1 MASKLPNNGEKLL
14 LTDDTERRDLQF
26 SHKVG
31 LSTSIRQEDIISEL
45 PTDVLSSILSYLT
58 LRDAVKTRVLSHRWT
73 RICAS
78 RLSLIFDRRN
88 IVPFLS
94 YPCMDYKHIFVGAVN
109 QFLQFYEGTRVV
121 SFQLRFC
128 LGMDCANNIDQWIS
142 FANKMGAENT
152 TICGWE
158 CLGPTGRYKR
168 EEMYVFGSELLSQA
182 TEFKLNCLRLRACKL
197 GPNLPRYLRILE
209 LAEVPL
215 VLSEVQTI
223 CSCCFSLLGLFLINC
238 KLPFKLRISAPLL
251 HLRTLII
258 DGCRGFE
265 EIELSAVNL
274 CRYEYYSTLWA
285 NHALLLVPK
294 LEEVYFQVS
303 HEQSAHYI
311 FHQLAEDLPNLRML
325 HVVTIV
331 NWVSIPKSIVIFSKV
346 ETLELYFGRRM
357 EFDVLKMTAIL
368 RAFPL
373 LQKFYL
379 QTRCSIDF
387 EQGRELDPND
397 HVHEHLKEVHLA
409 GFYGTSSQI
418 KFAIYLLK
426 NTPALKRL
434 VIDPKEKCGLV
445 DSYRQVPRRER
456 KNRSWNEGE
465 RERVCEQCK
474 SSPKMYRLSFNVFEF

>member
-1 MASKLPNNGEKLL
+1 MATQPNPA
-14 LTDDTERRDLQF
+14 QQ
-26 SHKVG
+26 VG
-31 LSTSIRQEDIISEL
+31 LSTSTRQEDISSEL
-45 PTDVLSSILSYLT
+45 PTDVLSLILSYLT
-58 LRDAVKTRVLSHRWT
+58 FSDAVKTSVLSHRWT

-78 RLSLIFDRRN
+78 RLSLIFDRHN
-88 IVPFLS
+88 IMPIFG
-94 YPCMDYKHIFVGAVN
+94 YPCMDYKHIFVGRVN
-109 QFLQFYEGTRVV
+109 QFLQFYEGTHIV

-152 TICGWE
+152 TICFDCGWK
-158 CLGPTGRYKR
+158 CLGPASGYKR
-168 EEMYVFGSELLSQA
+168 EEMIF
-182 TEFKLNCLRLRACKL
+182 
-197 GPNLPRYLRILE
+197 
-209 LAEVPL
+209 
-215 VLSEVQTI
+215 
-223 CSCCFSLLGLFLINC
+223 
-238 KLPFKLRISAPLL
+238 APLL

-258 DGCRGFE
+258 DGCRGVK
-265 EIELSAVNL
+265 EIELSALNL

-285 NHALLLVPK
+285 KHSLLLVPK
-294 LEEVYFQVS
+294 LEEVYCQVS

-311 FHQLAEDLPNLRML
+311 FHQLAKDLPNLRML

-331 NWVSIPKSIVIFSKV
+331 NWVSIPKSIAIFSKV
-346 ETLELYFGRRM
+346 ETLELYFGQRM
-357 EFDVLKMTAIL
+357 EFDVLKMSAIL

-387 EQGRELDPND
+387 EQGRELEPND

-426 NTPALKRL
+426 NAPALNRM
-434 VIDPKEKCGLV
+434 VIDPKEKCSLV
-445 DSYRQVPRRER
+445 DSYRQVPRGRRER

-465 RERVCEQCK
+465 RERVCEQ
-474 SSPKMYRLSFNVFEF
+474 MQEFSKDVLLII

>member
-1 MASKLPNNGEKLL
+1 MASKLPNNGEKLR
-14 LTDDTERRDLQF
+14 LTDDTEWRDLQF

-58 LRDAVKTRVLSHRWT
+58 LRDAVKTSVLSHRWT

-88 IVPFLS
+88 IMPFLG

-109 QFLQFYEGTRVV
+109 QFLQFYE
-121 SFQLRFC
+121 
-128 LGMDCANNIDQWIS
+128 
-142 FANKMGAENT
+142 
-152 TICGWE
+152 
-158 CLGPTGRYKR
+158 
-168 EEMYVFGSELLSQA
+168 
-182 TEFKLNCLRLRACKL
+182 
-197 GPNLPRYLRILE
+197 
-209 LAEVPL
+209 
-215 VLSEVQTI
+215 
-223 CSCCFSLLGLFLINC
+223 
-238 KLPFKLRISAPLL
+238 
-251 HLRTLII
+251 
-258 DGCRGFE
+258 
-265 EIELSAVNL
+265 
-274 CRYEYYSTLWA
+274 
-285 NHALLLVPK
+285 VPK

-303 HEQSAHYI
+303 NEQSAHYI
-311 FHQLAEDLPNLRML
+311 FHQLAKDLLNLRML

-379 QTRCSIDF
+379 Q
-387 EQGRELDPND
+387 
-397 HVHEHLKEVHLA
+397 EVHLA
-409 GFYGTSSQI
+409 GFYGTSTQI

-426 NTPALKRL
+426 NAPALKRL

-445 DSYRQVPRRER
+445 DSFRQVPRRER

-465 RERVCEQCK
+465 RERVCEQ
-474 SSPKMYRLSFNVFEF
+474 MQEFSKDVLLVI